1 MNTNKRNFYDMLGDD
16 CVDSNDSKETEKLE
30 RKAKKK
36 LREIEKLKKKKHKT
50 PEENAKIAEEPYWE
64 EIARPAEEEVPSKRE
79 IDLRNRQEKHI
90 EKIKKEY
97 ERKLQK
103 EISMQKKKIML
114 LEGKLRGY
122 DENKRLFY
130 RTISEQAKTIS
141 EQCRKI
147 DELSRGIRRDSS
159 SSIDIVGILE
169 EEWDKMRK
177 AEPTSSPLKL
187 WRNMMLKYHP
197 DKLSSTL
204 GTKMSTEITSILT
217 NMKPK

>member
-1 MNTNKRNFYDMLGDD
+1 MTTSKRNFYDMLGDD
-16 CVDSNDSKETEKLE
+16 CVDANDTDETEKLE

-50 PEENAKIAEEPYWE
+50 PEEYVKIRKESYWE
-64 EIARPAEEEVPSKRE
+64 EIATPPEEDVPSKRE
-79 IDLRNRQEKHI
+79 RDLRSRQEKQI

-114 LEGKLRGY
+114 LEGKVRGY

-130 RTISEQAKTIS
+130 KTISEQAKTIS

-147 DELSRGIRRDSS
+147 DELSRGIRPDSS
-159 SSIDIVGILE
+159 SSIDMVGILKE
-169 EEWDKMRK
+169 EMDKLRK
-177 AEPTSSPLKL
+177 EEPTSSPIKL
-187 WRNMMLKYHP
+187 WRKMMLKYHP

-204 GTKMSTEITSILT
+204 GTKMSTEITNVLT
-217 NMKPK
+217 NMKPE